1 MNVIKCEKGHYYD
14 ADKFKSGCPYCNAS
28 KDGDVTIS
36 FADTAM
42 GDDMKPTEPYGWP
55 EDVLAGE
62 IVTRPSNETAQ
73 GGKSTLADE
82 FHRVQNGAGKE
93 KKDEDDMGK
102 TVSIYNVD
110 SKADPVVG
118 WLVGLTG
125 ESRGRSFNLKAAGNF
140 IGRGSGMDICIA
152 DDNSVS
158 RDKHATVIFDPKSKS
173 FIAQAGDSRELL
185 YVNDDLVLQHVVLKK
200 NDILSLGRTKLMFIP
215 LCDEQF
221 SWEDNQYE
229 A

>member
-14 ADKFKSGCPYCNAS
+14 ADKFKSGCPYCNVS

-36 FADTAM
+36 FGDTAV
-42 GDDMKPTEPYGWP
+42 GDDMKPTETYEWRG
-55 EDVLAGE
+55 DTADD
-62 IVTRPSNETAQ
+62 IITHPSKETAQ
-73 GGKSTLADE
+73 GGMSSLADE
-82 FHRVQNGAGKE
+82 FYGVQNGTGKD
-93 KKDEDDMGK
+93 KSDGDDIGK
-102 TVSIYNVD
+102 TVSFYSVD
-110 SKADPVVG
+110 SKTDPVVG

-125 ESRGRSFNLKAAGNF
+125 ESRGRSFNLKASGNF
-140 IGRGSGMDICIA
+140 IGRRSDMDICIA

-158 RDKHATVIFDPKSKS
+158 RDKHATVIFDPKSKN

-185 YVNDDLVLQHVVLKK
+185 YVNDDLVLQHVTLKK

-221 SWEDNQYE
+221 SWEDCQDE
-229 A
+229 T